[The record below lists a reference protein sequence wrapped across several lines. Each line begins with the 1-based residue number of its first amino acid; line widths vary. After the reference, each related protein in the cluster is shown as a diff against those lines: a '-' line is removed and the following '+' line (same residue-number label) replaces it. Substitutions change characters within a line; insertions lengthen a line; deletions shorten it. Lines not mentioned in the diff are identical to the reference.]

1 MARWIILPDPLISR
15 AKELIGEKTAGDRVS
30 ESFTEAAK
38 AISKMGDAI
47 AETTGQTIIRAL
59 ISIDRLLPG
68 LNGNDGLIRQSHFK
82 ATKVKAALLELVRAG
97 QHGTF
102 GESRVKIIC
111 TRYYCGTAM
120 DFDNASAS
128 FKYLVDAIVKAGI
141 IYDDSPK
148 TIEEWT
154 VRQVSVK
161 SRKLQKME
169 VEILLFK

>member
-1 MARWIILPDPLISR
+1 MTSAQLKEYR
-15 AKELIGEKTAGDRVS
+15 AKKSAPGIGSVPKKAKVKEPLPKDNQETLQRVS
-30 ESFTEAAK
+30 
-38 AISKMGDAI
+38 
-47 AETTGQTIIRAL
+47 RAL

-68 LNGNDGLIRQSHFK
+68 LNGSDGLIRQNHFK
-82 ATKVKAALLELVRAG
+82 ATKVKSGLLELVKAG
-97 QHGTF
+97 RHGTF
-102 GESRVKIIC
+102 GRERVKIIC

-154 VRQVSVK
+154 VRQVKVE

-169 VEILLFK
+169 VEILLYDNDNQL

>member
-1 MARWIILPDPLISR
+1 MTSSEFVKMYGKPKRPETPKEFNQRISKHLDSI
-15 AKELIGEKTAGDRVS
+15 AKEPTASRV
-30 ESFTEAAK
+30 
-38 AISKMGDAI
+38 
-47 AETTGQTIIRAL
+47 L

-82 ATKVKAALLELVRAG
+82 ATKVKAGLFELVKAG
-97 QHGTF
+97 RYGTF
-102 GESRVKIIC
+102 GQERVKIIC

-161 SRKLQKME
+161 RRVLQKME
-169 VEILLFK
+169 VEIVLFT